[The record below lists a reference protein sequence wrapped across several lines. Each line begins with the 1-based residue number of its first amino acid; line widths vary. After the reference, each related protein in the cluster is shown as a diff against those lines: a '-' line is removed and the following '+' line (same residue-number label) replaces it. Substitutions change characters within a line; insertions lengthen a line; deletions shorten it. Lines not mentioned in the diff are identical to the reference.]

1 MAKRLVTVKG
11 TTVRVSP
18 IGLQVTGADTAG
30 ASDRLAYLLSRNN
43 GLHLREDA
51 DRQADR
57 GAVLAGCHAL
67 IRVGQQVP
75 SLSEARS
82 AHRNGT
88 LACVTAPVT
97 AITNGGTPASVN
109 MALDRDAKAF
119 GSGETETL
127 RAFIIDGQAV
137 IYLGPPK
144 G

>member
-1 MAKRLVTVKG
+1 MAKRLVTVQG

-18 IGLQVTGADTAG
+18 IGLKVTGADTAK
-30 ASDRLAYLLSRNN
+30 ASERLAFLLGRNN
-43 GLHLREDA
+43 GAHLRENA

-67 IRVGQQVP
+67 IREGKQGAG
-75 SLSEARS
+75 LKEARN
-82 AHRNGT
+82 AHKGGT
-88 LACVTAPVT
+88 LKCVIAPVT
-97 AITNGGTPASVN
+97 AITTGSTPASVN

-137 IYLGPPK
+137 IYLGKPK

>member
-1 MAKRLVTVKG
+1 MAQRLVTVKG
-11 TTVRVSP
+11 ATVRVSP
-18 IGLQVTGADTAG
+18 IGLKVTGADTAK
-30 ASDRLAYLLSRNN
+30 ASDRLAFLLGRNN
-43 GLHLREDA
+43 GAHLRDDA

-67 IRVGQQVP
+67 IRVGEQVA
-75 SLSEARS
+75 SLAEARN

-88 LACVTAPVT
+88 LKCVTAPVT
-97 AITNGGTPASVN
+97 AITTGDTPASVN
-109 MALDRDAKAF
+109 MALDRDARAF